1 MRVAA
6 YCRVS
11 TDKGDQLNSLA
22 AQKAFFEEFAQKNGH
37 TLVRIYADEGISG
50 TKIKNR
56 KEFLRLLEDA
66 KTEAFDL
73 VAVKD
78 ISRFARN
85 TVDLLQS
92 TRALKARGIDTFFLT
107 SSQTVLGNSEFVLTV
122 FGALAQEESANTSK
136 RVKFGKRLN
145 AQKGR
150 VPNLVYGYD
159 KKNGDYFD
167 MAVNPDEAAVVRRIF
182 SLYTEEG
189 YGAGRIA
196 SLLNAQGARTK
207 RGCAFTQTAVSR
219 ILKNPLYTGRILNGK
234 EEVADFLTGQRR
246 ALAPEEWLVTD
257 RPHLRIVEDA
267 VFLRAQQAAAGRRV
281 QQLEQGR
288 RQTSAHLLSALLTCA
303 ACGRAFRRL
312 SRTYQN
318 TYVRW
323 VCGKRNSCGAES
335 CENRTAVEEETLL
348 RALLGHFLSLLEPVP
363 KAAQRIRREFLRLQ
377 DGPGM
382 DPEGQR
388 REMQRLARSRERLLT
403 LYENDLISLEE
414 LKPKLTQIQKAL
426 READRHASPASRAEE
441 PAAGFEPAALL
452 RPDYLTNALLRE
464 AVESITVAAD
474 GQVVV
479 TLAQF
484 AAPAVPNPHIH
495 T

>member
-1 MRVAA
+1 M
-6 YCRVS
+6 
-11 TDKGDQLNSLA
+11 
-22 AQKAFFEEFAQKNGH
+22 
-37 TLVRIYADEGISG
+37 
-50 TKIKNR
+50 
-56 KEFLRLLEDA
+56 
-66 KTEAFDL
+66 
-73 VAVKD
+73 
-78 ISRFARN
+78 
-85 TVDLLQS
+85 
-92 TRALKARGIDTFFLT
+92 
-107 SSQTVLGNSEFVLTV
+107 
-122 FGALAQEESANTSK
+122 
-136 RVKFGKRLN
+136 
-145 AQKGR
+145 
-150 VPNLVYGYD
+150 
-159 KKNGDYFD
+159 
-167 MAVNPDEAAVVRRIF
+167 
-182 SLYTEEG
+182 
-189 YGAGRIA
+189 
-196 SLLNAQGARTK
+196 
-207 RGCAFTQTAVSR
+207 
-219 ILKNPLYTGRILNGK
+219 
-234 EEVADFLTGQRR
+234 
-246 ALAPEEWLVTD
+246 
-257 RPHLRIVEDA
+257 
-267 VFLRAQQAAAGRRV
+267 

-414 LKPKLTQIQKAL
+414 LKPKLTQIQQAL
-426 READRHASPASRAEE
+426 READRHAPPASRAEK

-484 AAPAVPNPHIH
+484 AAPAVPNSHIH

>member
-66 KTEAFDL
+66 KTGAFDL

-414 LKPKLTQIQKAL
+414 LKPKLTQIQQAL
-426 READRHASPASRAEE
+426 READRHAPPASRAEK

-484 AAPAVPNPHIH
+484 AAPAVPNSHIH